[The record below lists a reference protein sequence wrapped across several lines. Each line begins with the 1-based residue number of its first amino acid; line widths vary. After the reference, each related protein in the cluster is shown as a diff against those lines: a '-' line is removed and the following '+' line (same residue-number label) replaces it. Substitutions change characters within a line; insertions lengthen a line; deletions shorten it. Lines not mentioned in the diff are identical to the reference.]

1 MNSNLL
7 NNDNMAF
14 LEAAIDAKSIDNNDE
29 SKYRITRDILKA
41 NETGLI
47 NSMIDSNLA
56 LRPKLIINDYNRGS
70 KVLGNIVAE
79 LTKCDEFMISVAF
92 ITSSG
97 LVPLLETLK
106 QLERKGVK
114 GKILTTDYLNFSEP
128 KALKKLLEF
137 SNIEVKLYTKD
148 SFHTKGYIFKHN
160 DHYKL
165 IVGSSNL
172 TQTALTKN
180 KEWNIEVSSLEEGA
194 LTEEVLNEFEAM
206 WAEAETLTLEW
217 IQTYENIYLK
227 QRELTRK
234 STVPRISQY
243 TLKPNKMQVSAIQA
257 LDKIREKGADKALI
271 ISATGTG
278 KTYLSAFDV
287 RGFNPKRALF
297 VVHREQIAKQAL
309 NSYRNVFGDTKN
321 MGILSGNSKEVD
333 SDFVFSTVQTLS
345 KDEVLQSFAKDEFD
359 YIIIDEV
366 HKAGAASY
374 QKIVDYFE
382 PKFLLGMTAT
392 PERNDEFNIFKMFDY
407 NVAYEIRL
415 QQALEEDLLCPFHY
429 FGITD
434 VSVDGSELDENTD
447 FRYLIDDQRV
457 NHIIDRINYYGF
469 CGPRVKGLI
478 FCSDKR
484 EARELSSKFNTLGY
498 KTLALTGDNS
508 QLERDEAVQRLEQ
521 DETDNCL
528 EYIFTVDIF
537 NEGVDIPAVN
547 QVVMLRPTKS
557 AIIFVQ
563 QLGRGL
569 RRYRD
574 KEYVVIIDFVG
585 NYNGNFLIPIALSG
599 DRTYN
604 KDTLRKYIMEANRLI
619 PGCSTVNFD
628 EISKKRIFE
637 SIDKA
642 NFNDV
647 KLIKESYTNL
657 KQKLGK
663 IPELK
668 DFDLHEAIDPVRIF
682 DNGGLGS
689 YHKFLTKYEKEYSI
703 KLSSIQENFVEF
715 ISKKLASGKRVH
727 ELEMIKC
734 AINYNDNLI
743 CRLKSVLTEQYDIAF
758 KEITETSIV
767 NVLTNEFATG
777 TGKKTYEDCIFLEK
791 DGSDYK
797 ISEVFKQNLENEDFK
812 AMIEELIEFG
822 MYRYKSCYSNRYMNT
837 SFQLYQKYTYEDVCR
852 LLEWEKGEVALNI
865 GGYKFDKKTKT
876 YPVFINYEKSE
887 DVVSTINYEDRFI
900 SPSQIIAISKSGRT
914 ENSDDVVQAYNAEK
928 DGVEMSLFVRKNKD
942 DKASKEFYYLG
953 KIRAVGKPH
962 TFTMKNT
969 TKTAV
974 EINYQLY
981 TPVRQD
987 IYDYITS

>member
-1 MNSNLL
+1 MSNQIKKAS
-7 NNDNMAF
+7 MVF
-14 LEAAIDAKSIDNNDE
+14 LEDIIDLKPIEESLDSKSKI
-29 SKYRITRDILKA
+29 SKDILNA

-47 NSMIDSNLA
+47 DSLVDSNLA
-56 LRPKLIINDYNRGS
+56 LRPKLIVNDYSRGS
-70 KVLGNIVAE
+70 KVLSDIVAE
-79 LTKCDEFMISVAF
+79 LMKCSEFMISVAF
-92 ITSSG
+92 VTSSG
-97 LVPLLETLK
+97 VTTLLETLK
-106 QLERKGVK
+106 NLEKRGVK

-137 SNIEVKLYTKD
+137 SNIQVKLYSKE
-148 SFHTKGYIFKHN
+148 SFHTKGYIFKHS

-180 KEWNIEVSSLEEGA
+180 KEWNIEVSSLEEGS
-194 LTEEVLNEFEAM
+194 LTQEVLDEFKAM
-206 WAEAETLTLEW
+206 WRDADNLTLEW
-217 IQTYENIYLK
+217 IQTYESIYLK
-227 QRELTRK
+227 QKEFTKK

-257 LDKIREKGADKALI
+257 LDKIRNKGCNKALI

-278 KTYLSAFDV
+278 KTYLSAFDL
-287 RGFNPKRALF
+287 RNFNPNRALF
-297 VVHREQIAKQAL
+297 IVHREQIAKQAL
-309 NSYRNVFGDTKN
+309 NSYKNVFGDTRS
-321 MGILSGNSKEVD
+321 MGILSGNSKD
-333 SDFVFSTVQTLS
+333 IDKDFIFSTVQTLS
-345 KDEVLQSFAKDEFD
+345 KDEVLQGFHKNQFD

-366 HKAGAASY
+366 HKAGAISY

-392 PERNDEFNIFKMFDY
+392 PERNDEFNIFRMFDY

-434 VSVDGSELDENTD
+434 ISVDGNVLDENTD
-447 FRYLIDDQRV
+447 FKYLVGDQRV
-457 NHIIDRINYYGF
+457 NHIIDKIKYYGF
-469 CGPRVKGLI
+469 CGQRVKGLI

-484 EARELSSKFNTLGY
+484 EARELSNKFNELGY
-498 KTLALTGDNS
+498 RTLALTGENT
-508 QLERDEAVQRLEQ
+508 QLERDDAIQRLEQ
-521 DETDNCL
+521 DETTNYLD
-528 EYIFTVDIF
+528 YIFTVDIF

-569 RRYRD
+569 RKHND

-604 KDTLRKYIMEANRLI
+604 KDTIRKYVMEANRLI

-637 SIDKA
+637 SIDRA

-647 KLIKESYTNL
+647 KLIKEGYFAL

-668 DFDLHEAIDPVRIF
+668 DFDLHDSIDPIRIF
-682 DNGGLGS
+682 DSNSLGS
-689 YHKFLTKYEKEYSI
+689 YHKFLSKHEKEYVI
-703 KLSSIQENFVEF
+703 KFSSTQETFIEF
-715 ISKKLASGKRVH
+715 ISKKLTSGKRIH

-734 AINYNDNLI
+734 AMNHSDNLMYKLRSI
-743 CRLKSVLTEQYDIAF
+743 LKETYDINF
-758 KEITETSIV
+758 KESTEASII

-777 TGKKTYEDCIFLEK
+777 SGKKTYEACIFLEK
-791 DGSDYK
+791 DGSDYS
-797 ISEVFKQNLENEDFK
+797 ISDVFKENLKNQDFK
-812 AMIEELIEFG
+812 RSVEELIEFG
-822 MYRYKSCYSNRYMNT
+822 IYRYINFYSNRYMDTN
-837 SFQLYQKYTYEDVCR
+837 FQLYQKYTYEDVCR

-865 GGYKFDKKTKT
+865 GGYKLDKKTKT
-876 YPVFINYEKSE
+876 YPVFINYEKSV
-887 DVVSTINYEDRFI
+887 DVVDTINYEDRFL
-900 SPSQIIAISKSGRT
+900 SPSQLIAISKSGRT
-914 ENSDDVVQAYNAEK
+914 EKSDDVMQAYNAEK

-942 DKASKEFYYLG
+942 DKISKEFYFLG
-953 KIRAVGKPH
+953 KIRAIGKPEV
-962 TFTMKNT
+962 FTMKNT
-969 TKTAV
+969 NKTAV

>member
-1 MNSNLL
+1 MNNLIQKGNGVKVENILEIKPIEESN
-7 NNDNMAF
+7 N
-14 LEAAIDAKSIDNNDE
+14 
-29 SKYRITRDILKA
+29 SKLKIISDILKA
-41 NETGLI
+41 SETGLI
-47 NSMIDSNLA
+47 NNLIDSNLA
-56 LRPKLIINDYNRGS
+56 LRPKLIINDFNKGS
-70 KVLGNIVAE
+70 KVLSDIVGE
-79 LTKCDEFMISVAF
+79 LSKCSEFMISVAF

-97 LVPLLETLK
+97 VLPLLETLK
-106 QLERKGVK
+106 NLERKGVQ
-114 GKILTTDYLNFSEP
+114 GKILTTDYLTFSEP

-137 SNIEVKLYTKD
+137 SNIKVKLYNKD
-148 SFHTKGYIFKHN
+148 NFHTKGYIFKHN
-160 DHYKL
+160 DYYKL

-180 KEWNIEVSSLEEGA
+180 KEWNIEVSSLEEGS
-194 LTEEVLNEFEAM
+194 LTEEVLNEFQAM
-206 WAEAETLTLEW
+206 WQEADDLTLEW
-217 IQTYENIYLK
+217 IKTYEEIYSK
-227 QRELTRK
+227 QREYTRK

-257 LDKIREKGADKALI
+257 LENIRKKGCNKALI

-278 KTYLSAFDV
+278 KTYLSAFDL
-287 RGFNPKRALF
+287 RNYDPERALF
-297 VVHREQIAKQAL
+297 IVHREQIAKQAL
-309 NSYRNVFGDTKN
+309 NSYKNVFGDTRS
-321 MGILSGNSKEVD
+321 MGILSGNFKEVD
-333 SDFVFSTVQTLS
+333 KDFIFSTVQTLS
-345 KDEVLQSFAKDEFD
+345 KDEVLQSFNKDQFE

-366 HKAGAASY
+366 HKAGATTY

-392 PERNDEFNIFKMFDY
+392 PERNDDFNIFKMYDY

-434 VSVDGSELDENTD
+434 ISIDGNTLDENTD
-447 FRYLIDDQRV
+447 FRYLVDDERV
-457 NHIIDRINYYGF
+457 NHIIDRINFYGF
-469 CGPRVKGLI
+469 CGERVKGLI
-478 FCSDKR
+478 FCSDKK
-484 EARELSSKFNTLGY
+484 EAKELSNKFNERGY
-498 KTLALTGDNS
+498 NTLALTGDNS
-508 QLERDEAVQRLEQ
+508 QEERDGAIQRLEQ
-521 DETDNCL
+521 EETENRLD
-528 EYIFTVDIF
+528 YIFTVDIF

-569 RRYRD
+569 RKHSE

-604 KDTLRKYIMEANRLI
+604 KDTIRKYVMEANRLI

-642 NFNDV
+642 NFNDI
-647 KLIKESYTNL
+647 KLIKESYSAL

-663 IPELK
+663 IPELM
-668 DFDLHEAIDPVRIF
+668 DFDLYEAIDPVRIF
-682 DNGGLGS
+682 DSSSLGS
-689 YHKFLTKYEKEYSI
+689 YHKFLTKYDKEYTIRFSEA
-703 KLSSIQENFVEF
+703 QEMFIEF
-715 ISKKLASGKRVH
+715 ISKKLAAGKRVH
-727 ELEMIKC
+727 ELEMLKC
-734 AINYNDNLI
+734 AINYKDNLI
-743 CRLKSVLTEQYDIAF
+743 SRLKYTLKEQYDIDF
-758 KEITETSIV
+758 NDNTETSIV
-767 NVLTNEFATG
+767 NVLTNGFASG
-777 TGKKTYEDCIFLEK
+777 AGKKTYEKCIFIEK
-791 DGSDYK
+791 NGSDYD
-797 ISEVFKQNLENEDFK
+797 ISKFFLENLENQDFK
-812 AMIEELIEFG
+812 RSILKLVEFG
-822 MYRYKSCYSNRYMNT
+822 INRYKNFYNNRYMNT

-887 DVVSTINYEDRFI
+887 DISDTTNYEDRFL
-900 SPSQIIAISKSGRT
+900 SPSQLIAISKAGRT
-914 ENSDDVVQAYNAEK
+914 ESSDDVRQAYNAEK
-928 DGVEMSLFVRKNKD
+928 DGVEMYLFVRKNKD
-942 DKASKEFYYLG
+942 DKISKEFYFLG
-953 KIRAVGKPH
+953 KIKAVGSPE

-969 TKTAV
+969 NKTAV

-981 TPVRQD
+981 TSVRQD
-987 IYDYITS
+987 IYDYIIS

>member
-1 MNSNLL
+1 MNDLIQKGNGVNLDNIL
-7 NNDNMAF
+7 DIKPIEEAND
-14 LEAAIDAKSIDNNDE
+14 
-29 SKYRITRDILKA
+29 SKLKITTDILKA
-41 NETGLI
+41 SETGLI
-47 NSMIDSNLA
+47 NNLIDSNLA
-56 LRPKLIINDYNRGS
+56 LRPKLIINDFNKGS
-70 KVLGNIVAE
+70 KVLSDIVGE
-79 LTKCDEFMISVAF
+79 LSKCSEFMISVAF

-97 LVPLLETLK
+97 VLPLLETLK
-106 QLERKGVK
+106 GLERKGVH
-114 GKILTTDYLNFSEP
+114 GKILTTDYLTFSEP

-137 SNIEVKLYTKD
+137 SNIQVKLYSKD
-148 SFHTKGYIFKHN
+148 NFHTKGYIFKHN
-160 DHYKL
+160 DYYKL

-180 KEWNIEVSSLEEGA
+180 KEWNIEVSSLEDGS
-194 LTEEVLNEFEAM
+194 LTEEVLNEFQAM
-206 WAEAETLTLEW
+206 WQEADDLTLEW
-217 IQTYENIYLK
+217 IKTYEEIYSK
-227 QRELTRK
+227 QREYTRK

-257 LDKIREKGADKALI
+257 LENIRKKGCNKALI

-278 KTYLSAFDV
+278 KTYLSAFDL
-287 RGFNPKRALF
+287 RNYNPERALF
-297 VVHREQIAKQAL
+297 IVHREQIAKQAL
-309 NSYRNVFGDTKN
+309 NSYKNVFGDTRS

-333 SDFVFSTVQTLS
+333 KDFIFSTVQTLS
-345 KDEVLQSFAKDEFD
+345 KDGVLQSFHKDQFE

-366 HKAGAASY
+366 HKAGAATY

-392 PERNDEFNIFKMFDY
+392 PERNDDFNIFKMFDY

-434 VSVDGSELDENTD
+434 ISIDGNTLDENTD
-447 FRYLIDDQRV
+447 FKYLVDDERV
-457 NHIIDRINYYGF
+457 NHIIDRINFYGF
-469 CGPRVKGLI
+469 CGERVKGLI
-478 FCSDKR
+478 FCSDKK
-484 EARELSSKFNTLGY
+484 EAKALSDKFDERGY
-498 KTLALTGDNS
+498 NTLALTGDNS
-508 QLERDEAVQRLEQ
+508 QEERDEAIQRLEQ
-521 DETDNCL
+521 EETENCL
-528 EYIFTVDIF
+528 DYIFTVDIF

-569 RRYRD
+569 RKHSE

-604 KDTLRKYIMEANRLI
+604 KDTIRKYVMEANRLI

-642 NFNDV
+642 NFNDI
-647 KLIKESYTNL
+647 KLIKESYSAL
-657 KQKLGK
+657 KQKLGR
-663 IPELK
+663 IPDLK
-668 DFDLHEAIDPVRIF
+668 DFDLYEAIDPVRIF
-682 DNGGLGS
+682 DSSSLGS
-689 YHKFLTKYEKEYSI
+689 YHKFLTKYDKEYTI
-703 KLSSIQENFVEF
+703 KFSEAQEMFIEF
-715 ISKKLASGKRVH
+715 ISKKLAAGKRVH
-727 ELEMIKC
+727 ELEMLKC
-734 AINYNDNLI
+734 AINYQDNLI
-743 CRLKSVLTEQYDIAF
+743 SRLKFTMKEQYDIDF
-758 KEITETSIV
+758 NDNTETSIV
-767 NVLTNEFATG
+767 NVLTNQFASG
-777 TGKKTYEDCIFLEK
+777 TGKKTYEKCIFLEK

-797 ISEVFKQNLENEDFK
+797 ISRAFMENLEDQDFK
-812 AMIEELIEFG
+812 RSVLELIEFG
-822 MYRYKSCYSNRYMNT
+822 IYRYKNFYGTKYMNT

-887 DVVSTINYEDRFI
+887 DISDTTNYEDRFI
-900 SPSQIIAISKSGRT
+900 SPSQLIAISKAGRT
-914 ENSDDVVQAYNAEK
+914 ESSDDVRQAYNAEK
-928 DGVEMSLFVRKNKD
+928 DGVEMYLFVRKNKD
-942 DKASKEFYYLG
+942 DKISKEFYFLG
-953 KIRAVGKPH
+953 KIKAVGSPE

-969 TKTAV
+969 NKTAV

-987 IYDYITS
+987 IYDYIIS